1 MAFFDWIFFF
11 FAPVI
16 RVFHVFGLE
25 IWHIK
30 TEALK
35 AEPLYRVFVLW
46 LGMVDARSAM
56 SQNFRVAWLLHFTN
70 VKIWMKRFLCEP
82 LPVMC
87 KTFHKSSSFFNNHAH
102 ACQIVTIKLNFKK
115 NNSLTISLT
124 SCCQKYMI
132 RFACSCP
139 QYIFQCIFLYSYI
152 DLPYKCLFC
161 NLKIWRRKKITV
173 LSERNAVSSTM
184 QILIKFEKNM
194 KEIELTK
201 DEIVVW

>member
-87 KTFHKSSSFFNNHAH
+87 KTFHKSSSFYQPCTCMSNRNNQIEFLKKQLFNH
-102 ACQIVTIKLNFKK
+102 KLDK
-115 NNSLTISLT
+115 L
-124 SCCQKYMI
+124 
-132 RFACSCP
+132 
-139 QYIFQCIFLYSYI
+139 
-152 DLPYKCLFC
+152 LP
-161 NLKIWRRKKITV
+161 KIY
-173 LSERNAVSSTM
+173 
-184 QILIKFEKNM
+184 
-194 KEIELTK
+194 
-201 DEIVVW
+201 D